1 MKYTPITDEIH
12 EYICATFPAEDD
24 FLRTLKREAEEAGF
38 PAIHIA
44 PEQVAFLQ
52 MFLKATGARRV
63 LEIGALAG
71 YSAIGMAR
79 VLPEGAHLLTLEYNP
94 VHAEFVRRKVSE
106 AGLEAVVEVRT
117 GDAAQLLQELS
128 HEFPAGELFDFVFID
143 ADKVG
148 YTRYL
153 DLTLP
158 LLRMGGTVAGD
169 NTLAWGNIA
178 DSTTTDKT
186 VQALRTFNA
195 AIAAHPQL
203 QASLLPIA
211 EGMTFGVKVR

>member
-12 EYICATFPAEDD
+12 EYMSATFPAEDD
-24 FLRTLKREAEEAGF
+24 FLRTLKREADEAGF
-38 PAIHIA
+38 PPIHIA

-52 MFLKATGARRV
+52 MFLKATGAKRV

-79 VLPEGAHLLTLEYNP
+79 ALPEGSSLLTLEREP
-94 VHAEFVRRKVSE
+94 RHADFVRRKVRE
-106 AGLEAVVEVRT
+106 AGLENIIEVRT
-117 GDAAQLLQELS
+117 GDATQLLREMAADS
-128 HEFPAGELFDFVFID
+128 VFDFVFID

-148 YTRYL
+148 YTTYL

-158 LLRMGGTVAGD
+158 LVRVGGVICGD

-178 DSTTTDKT
+178 DGASTDKT
-186 VQALRTFNA
+186 VQALRNFNA
-195 AIAAHPQL
+195 AISAHPQL
-203 QASLLPIA
+203 QAYLLPIA
-211 EGMTFGVKVR
+211 EGMTFGVKI